1 MKTKQKIFIAKII
14 SKIVIFILGKFIVRV
29 KRNEI
34 NWSLDLREGI
44 DLTIFI
50 FNNFEKSILEISQK
64 LIGRK
69 KIDIIDIGSNM
80 GVHTL
85 NFAKKFKNS
94 KIYSIE
100 PTNYAFNK
108 LINNIKLN
116 KKLSNI
122 YPHQLFLTNKIK
134 KQKKV
139 YSSWFLN
146 NQNKSMHKKH
156 MGILKSTSKAKS
168 TSLDNFV
175 KKMKINR
182 RTLIKIDVDG
192 NELYVFKSAKNY
204 IKKFKPYII
213 MELAPYL
220 YKENG
225 YRTKDLLNLILDFKY
240 KFYEAGNFKKIDNI
254 FDFVDNI
261 GDGAS
266 VNIFLK

>member
-14 SKIVIFILGKFIVRV
+14 SKIIIFILGKFIVYV

-50 FNNFEKSILEISQK
+50 FNNFEKSILEISQR

-85 NFAKKFKNS
+85 NFAEKFKNS

-108 LINNIKLN
+108 LINNINLN

-122 YPHQLFLTNKIK
+122 YPHQLFLNK
-134 KQKKV
+134 
-139 YSSWFLN
+139 
-146 NQNKSMHKKH
+146 QNKKTKR
-156 MGILKSTSKAKS
+156 
-168 TSLDNFV
+168 SLF
-175 KKMKINR
+175 
-182 RTLIKIDVDG
+182 
-192 NELYVFKSAKNY
+192 
-204 IKKFKPYII
+204 
-213 MELAPYL
+213 
-220 YKENG
+220 
-225 YRTKDLLNLILDFKY
+225 
-240 KFYEAGNFKKIDNI
+240 
-254 FDFVDNI
+254 
-261 GDGAS
+261 
-266 VNIFLK
+266 